1 MDTEFDFDFDKQE
14 KKSRRFK
21 LIIKISLWMV
31 CICVAV
37 FLGWLLTVVALEK
50 TNMVGSSMEPTLSDD
65 DIIVVN
71 RMSYLFS
78 DPERFDVIVFNR
90 SGKEHS
96 YYACR
101 RVYGLPGERVQVR
114 DGMLYINGSAI
125 TETINVEPMITSGL
139 YEEEVT
145 LDDDEFFVL
154 GDNRNDCEDSR
165 YFNFGNV
172 SREEIIGKA
181 FIRLSPFGIINK
193 LNLIDKDSDEAK

>member
-37 FLGWLLTVVALEK
+37 FWGWLFTVVALEK

-78 DPERFDVIVFNR
+78 
-90 SGKEHS
+90 
-96 YYACR
+96 
-101 RVYGLPGERVQVR
+101 
-114 DGMLYINGSAI
+114 
-125 TETINVEPMITSGL
+125 
-139 YEEEVT
+139 
-145 LDDDEFFVL
+145 
-154 GDNRNDCEDSR
+154 
-165 YFNFGNV
+165 
-172 SREEIIGKA
+172 
-181 FIRLSPFGIINK
+181 
-193 LNLIDKDSDEAK
+193 